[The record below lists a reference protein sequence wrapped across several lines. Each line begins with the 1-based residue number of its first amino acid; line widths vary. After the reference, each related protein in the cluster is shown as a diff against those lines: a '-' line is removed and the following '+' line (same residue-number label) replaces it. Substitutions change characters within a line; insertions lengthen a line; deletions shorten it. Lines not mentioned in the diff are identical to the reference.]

1 MVYLQVVLILKAKND
16 PNAVDGDIVKG
27 IIYIP
32 MCYVTFVTF
41 PRRSAKSNL
50 CN

>member
-1 MVYLQVVLILKAKND
+1 MFYLQVVLILKAKND

-27 IIYIP
+27 T
-32 MCYVTFVTF
+32 YVAFFTF

-50 CN
+50 CD